1 MCADW
6 GRCADAARGEGAGML
21 GWGLLLALLL
31 VCVWAGITVLIAWIT
46 GRWPR
51 RL

>member
-1 MCADW
+1 
-6 GRCADAARGEGAGML
+6 
-21 GWGLLLALLL
+21 LLLALLL
-31 VCVWAGITVLIAWIT
+31 VCVWAGINVLIAWIT

>member
-1 MCADW
+1 V
-6 GRCADAARGEGAGML
+6 L
-21 GWGLLLALLL
+21 GWGLLLALVL

-51 RL
+51 QL

>member
-1 MCADW
+1 MDLGS
-6 GRCADAARGEGAGML
+6 GRRGEGSDVL

-31 VCVWAGITVLIAWIT
+31 VCVWAGITVLIVWLT

-51 RL
+51 QL